1 MPRYFLDY
9 HDGANDLIDVEG
21 RVLDNDAQAT
31 LAARSMLAE
40 RVPFGILRG
49 GEAVLRVRVRRGSTP
64 LFAVTVTTS
73 EDIFRLDA

>member
-9 HDGANDLIDVEG
+9 HDGANDFIDVRG
-21 RVLDNDAQAT
+21 RDLDSDAKAM
-31 LAARSMLAE
+31 LAARSMMARRAAVE
-40 RVPFGILRG
+40 ILRG

-64 LFAVTVTTS
+64 IFAVTIATT